1 MQEYF
6 KITSLHRDDIETL
19 GLDIDASKIKDE
31 DMEAI
36 ARKMADAYIESSYW
50 IDLEI
55 ITKDI
60 LNIK

>member
-19 GLDIDASKIKDE
+19 GLEIDASKIKDE
-31 DMEAI
+31 DMEEI